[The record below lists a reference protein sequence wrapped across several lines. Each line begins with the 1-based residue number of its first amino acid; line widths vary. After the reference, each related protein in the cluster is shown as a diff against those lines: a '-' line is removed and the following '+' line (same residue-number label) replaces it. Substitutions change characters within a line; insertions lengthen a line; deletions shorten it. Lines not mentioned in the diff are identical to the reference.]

1 MADKP
6 KTLSRKLI
14 ELAHKLNYFFT
25 PDRQPHAQLPGNRN
39 VPLHSEE
46 FYTWLAT
53 AADEDGLPISPAML
67 PAAIRKLDAETHGT
81 ATPTRQ
87 LHLRTAPLEKNTYRI
102 DLQSWDCSALEVNRA
117 GWKLSMPSEN
127 VFLWPDS
134 NSPYPTPEPAK
145 ITLITTLERSFQ
157 LSADAAKTLATW
169 LTAALLPD
177 QPCPVLV
184 ITGQA
189 RDSAARLLRTL
200 LDPVT
205 HPLLVLPR
213 LENQFHKLALTN
225 RVLAFSI
232 GNKLSEGRREAL
244 AKLSTGT
251 DARLTQCSKRR
262 DALQTY
268 LRCPVLISAETAV
281 EIAPQQIHVEINQAT
296 AFDPAQTFAALL
308 SEVVKFLCT
317 FNATEEDATE
327 ELLSAASI
335 TSSPECLLEEDPRD
349 PPAP

>member
-1 MADKP
+1 MADTP

-53 AADEDGLPISPAML
+53 AADEDGLPISPTML

-102 DLQSWDCSALEVNRA
+102 DLQSWDCSAIEVNRA
-117 GWKLSMPSEN
+117 GWKLAEPTEN
-127 VFLWPDS
+127 IFLWPDS
-134 NSPYPTPEPAK
+134 NAPYPTPEPAK
-145 ITLITTLERSFQ
+145 LTLVTTLELNFK
-157 LSADAAKTLATW
+157 LPPDAAKKLATW
-169 LTAALLPD
+169 LTAAMLPD

-189 RDSAARLLRTL
+189 RDAAARAFRTL

-213 LENQFHKLALTN
+213 LESQFHKLALNN
-225 RVLAFSI
+225 RILAFSI
-232 GNKLSEGRREAL
+232 GSKLSAGRREAL
-244 AKLSTGT
+244 AKLSVGT
-251 DARLTQCSKRR
+251 DAQLTQCSKRR
-262 DALQTY
+262 EALQTN
-268 LRCPVLISAETAV
+268 LRRPVLLSAETCV
-281 EIAPQQIHVEINQAT
+281 EITKDQIHLEINHAA
-296 AFDPAQTFAALL
+296 AFDQAQTFSALL
-308 SEVVKFLCT
+308 DELVKFLCL
-317 FNATEEDATE
+317 FDEPE
-327 ELLSAASI
+327 ASI
-335 TSSPECLLEEDPRD
+335 PATSIMLVPELILQGNLPD
-349 PPAP
+349 PPIP